1 MFSDYI
7 PSILL
12 FFVGILMAI
21 INILAGGGS
30 ILSIPM
36 LIFLGIS
43 PTEANATNRVA
54 ILLQNSSALL
64 SFARQGIVVI
74 NEAKI
79 MIIPSLCGAFIGAHL
94 GVHVSNEIFKKIFSV
109 IIPIALATMFFKQ
122 SNTQISTMNKPL
134 LMLVFFCVGIY
145 GGFIQAGV
153 GFIIILALTSFTNFD
168 LIRINAIKVTIVFCY
183 TTIAVIIFMINGK
196 IQWTPAILLSCG
208 AIIGGWLGSYIS
220 TKLKDLWIK
229 YFILAL
235 GILFSVRLL
244 LS

>member
-1 MFSDYI
+1 
-7 PSILL
+7 
-12 FFVGILMAI
+12 MAI

-43 PTEANATNRVA
+43 PTEANATNRIA

-94 GVHVSNEIFKKIFSV
+94 GVYISNEIFKKIFSV
-109 IIPIALATMFFKQ
+109 VIPIALATMFFKQ
-122 SNTQISTMNKPL
+122 TNAQTSTMNKPL
-134 LMLVFFCVGIY
+134 LIFVFFCVGIY

-220 TKLKDLWIK
+220 VKLKDIWIK

-235 GILFSVRLL
+235 GILFSVRLI

>member
-7 PSILL
+7 SPL
-12 FFVGILMAI
+12 FLFLVGIAMAVV
-21 INILAGGGS
+21 NILAGGGS

-36 LIFLGIS
+36 LIFFGIS

-54 ILLQNSSALL
+54 ILMQNTSALL

-79 MIIPSLCGAFIGAHL
+79 MIVPSLCGAFFGAHL
-94 GVHVSNEIFKKIFSV
+94 GVYIGNEIFKKIFSTV
-109 IIPIALATMFFKQ
+109 IPIALATMFFKQ
-122 SNTQISTMNKPL
+122 RNVEVDTMNKPL
-134 LMLVFFCVGIY
+134 LMSVFFCVGVY

-183 TTIAVIIFMINGK
+183 TIVAVVIFMINGK

-208 AIIGGWLGSYIS
+208 AVIGGWLGSYINV
-220 TKLKDLWIK
+220 KLKDVWVK
-229 YFILAL
+229 CFILVL
-235 GILFSVRLL
+235 GILFSIRLI

>member
-1 MFSDYI
+1 MFFDY
-7 PSILL
+7 ILL
-12 FFVGILMAI
+12 FLVGIAMAI

-43 PTEANATNRVA
+43 PTEANATNRIA
-54 ILLQNSSALL
+54 ILMQNSSALL

-74 NEAKI
+74 SEAKV
-79 MIIPSLCGAFIGAHL
+79 MIIPSLCGAFLGAHL
-94 GVHVSNEIFKKIFSV
+94 GVYVSNEIFRKIFSV

-122 SNTQISTMNKPL
+122 PNTQANTMNKPL
-134 LMLVFFCVGIY
+134 LIFVFFCVGIY

-183 TTIAVIIFMINGK
+183 TIVAVVIFVVNGK
-196 IQWTPAILLSCG
+196 VQWMPALLLSCG
-208 AIIGGWLGSYIS
+208 AVIGGWLGSYLNI
-220 TKLKDLWIK
+220 KLKDIWIK
-229 YFILAL
+229 CFILVL
-235 GILFSVRLL
+235 GILFSIRLIL
-244 LS
+244 W